1 MIHNN
6 SATDGIDNSNL
17 LETLKN
23 DFHKQVLENNSYES
37 LIIGENNNK
46 PIELFMA
53 WIPDKFEVTYQ
64 KGELKMGNMEVPV
77 FGIKAEYTRLFKEKQ
92 VEEQL
97 EVVKKC
103 IIDLKKKEP
112 WRTSFEVNVGD
123 FPKEVT
129 DKIINWAQIEMG
141 FHCIYDK
148 AKHEVYL
155 DDYGPVDFAKIFRQL
170 SKGYNDLV
178 YTEEKSNILERMA
191 INARANLGYVEVFN
205 KDKHVLQYL
214 VNWLL
219 SRGRFIKSEV
229 EETNIGYKVKII
241 WDNER
246 YKESTSRT
254 VKC

>member
-123 FPKEVT
+123 FPKEV
-129 DKIINWAQIEMG
+129 
-141 FHCIYDK
+141 
-148 AKHEVYL
+148 
-155 DDYGPVDFAKIFRQL
+155 
-170 SKGYNDLV
+170 S
-178 YTEEKSNILERMA
+178 
-191 INARANLGYVEVFN
+191 
-205 KDKHVLQYL
+205 
-214 VNWLL
+214 
-219 SRGRFIKSEV
+219 
-229 EETNIGYKVKII
+229 
-241 WDNER
+241 
-246 YKESTSRT
+246 
-254 VKC
+254 